1 MYTTDPEKYVCSFPL
16 GVAGLLKLVSSYYHW
31 VPFKISRFANK
42 LALPVPEYKIKCFY
56 SPECNQRSKN
66 IVSAICPFV
75 SLRQQSKCFSHLTI
89 SSTLP
94 NHVAMLYH
102 VIYMT
107 PNI

>member
-42 LALPVPEYKIKCFY
+42 LALPVPGYNIKCFY

-66 IVSAICPFV
+66 IVGTICPFV
-75 SLRQQSKCFSHLTI
+75 SLRQQSKCFSHLMI

-94 NHVAMLYH
+94 NHVAMLYQEPD
-102 VIYMT
+102 T
-107 PNI
+107 